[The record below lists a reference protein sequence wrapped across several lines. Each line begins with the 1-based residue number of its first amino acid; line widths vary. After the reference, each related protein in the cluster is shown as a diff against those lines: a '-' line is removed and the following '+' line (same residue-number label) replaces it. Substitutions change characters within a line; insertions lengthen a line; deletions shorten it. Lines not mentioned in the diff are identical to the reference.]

1 MNYTWIGDLTN
12 AITGSL
18 TSIGNAIFSFLQSG
32 FTTLFLET
40 SDGAT
45 HVSNFG
51 IFLFVMMG
59 ISLAFGLTYFIV
71 NMVKHRN

>member
-1 MNYTWIGDLTN
+1 MTYSWITDLTG

-32 FTTLFLET
+32 FTALFLET
-40 SDGAT
+40 SDGST

-59 ISLAFGLTYFIV
+59 ISLALGLTYFIV
-71 NMVKHRN
+71 NMIKRRN